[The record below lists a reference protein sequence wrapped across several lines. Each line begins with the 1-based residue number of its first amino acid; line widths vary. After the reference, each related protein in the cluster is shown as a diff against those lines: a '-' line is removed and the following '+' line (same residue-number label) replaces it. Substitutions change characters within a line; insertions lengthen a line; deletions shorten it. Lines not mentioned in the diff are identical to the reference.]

1 MSESPALALLLKAA
15 LSAAP
20 KCVAFINA
28 TAHPLLLELT
38 QQVDV
43 YVLNQTFKP
52 YILELKTLGLSVS
65 DIEGQFDLVLL
76 IPSKDKKQSLGWMA
90 QAFEHLSDN
99 GKVMVACENQY
110 GAKSYESALKK
121 LAGHAGSSSKSKCRL
136 FSAKK
141 TATLNVELQQ
151 QWLDESKPSMMDS
164 HGLWAQ
170 AGLFS
175 WKTADIGS
183 QLLLKHLP
191 VFQGKG
197 MDLCCGYGLL
207 SAHILKTSPNITHMH
222 LVEAESLALDCAK
235 KNVVEYDSDSV
246 SLSFHHLDAVNES
259 LPKHLNFVVCNP
271 PFHTG
276 QNRDVE
282 LGQTIVKK
290 ACGALTHGG
299 ELYLVANRQLPYEK
313 ILKEYLRE
321 VECLAAGDGFKVLRG
336 KK

>member
-1 MSESPALALLLKAA
+1 
-15 LSAAP
+15 
-20 KCVAFINA
+20 AFINA

-38 QQVDV
+38 QHVSEC
-43 YVLNQTFKP
+43 VLSQTFKP
-52 YILELKTLGLSVS
+52 YILELKNLGLSVS
-65 DIEGQFDLVLL
+65 YIEGQFDLVLL

-90 QAFEHLSDN
+90 QAFEHLNDN
-99 GKVMVACENQY
+99 GKLIVACENQY

-141 TATLNVELQQ
+141 ITTLNVTLQQ
-151 QWLDESKPSMMDS
+151 QWLDESKPNIIES

-207 SAHILKTSPNITHMH
+207 ATHILKASQNITHMH
-222 LVEAESLALDCAK
+222 LVEAESLALECAK
-235 KNVVEYDSDSV
+235 KNVAEYDV
-246 SLSFHHLDAVNES
+246 TAVSFHHLDAANES

-282 LGQTIVKK
+282 LGQTIVNK

-299 ELYLVANRQLPYEK
+299 ELYLVANRQLPYEH
-313 ILKEYLRE
+313 ILKEYLRD
-321 VECLAAGDGFKVLRG
+321 VQCLAAGGGFKVLRG

>member
-1 MSESPALALLLKAA
+1 M
-15 LSAAP
+15 P
-20 KCVAFINA
+20 KRVAFINA
-28 TAHPLLLELT
+28 TAHSLLPELA
-38 QQVDV
+38 QQTNTC
-43 YVLNQTFKP
+43 VLNQTFKP
-52 YILELKTLGLSVS
+52 YILELNALGLPVS
-65 DIEGQFDLVLL
+65 DVQGKFDLVLL

-90 QAFEHLSDN
+90 LAFEHLSDY
-99 GKVMVACENQY
+99 GKLMVACENQY

-121 LAGHAGSSSKSKCRL
+121 LAGQVAASSKCKCRL

-141 TATLNVELQQ
+141 NATLNIELQQ
-151 QWLDESKPSMMDS
+151 QWLDASQPSRVES

-175 WKTADIGS
+175 WKAADIGS
-183 QLLLKHLP
+183 QLLLQYLP

-207 SAHILKTSPNITHMH
+207 ATHVLKASPSITHLH

-235 KNVVEYDSDSV
+235 KNVADAVAGDAV
-246 SLSFHHLDAVNES
+246 VSFHHLDAANEN
-259 LPKHLNFVVCNP
+259 LPRHLNFVVCNP

-276 QNRDVE
+276 QSRDVE
-282 LGQTIVKK
+282 LGQTIVNK

-299 ELYLVANRQLPYEK
+299 EVYLVANRQLPYEH
-313 ILKEYLRE
+313 ILKAHLRE
-321 VECLAAGDGFKVLRG
+321 VECLAVGDGFKVIRG

>member
-1 MSESPALALLLKAA
+1 MSESPALDLLLKAA

-20 KCVAFINA
+20 KRVAFINA
-28 TAHPLLLELT
+28 TAHPLLRELT
-38 QQVDV
+38 QQVSEC
-43 YVLNQTFKP
+43 VLSQTFKP
-52 YILELKTLGLSVS
+52 YILELKALGLSTS
-65 DIEGQFDLVLL
+65 DIQGQFDLVLL

-90 QAFEHLSDN
+90 QAFAHLRDN
-99 GKVMVACENQY
+99 GKLMVACENQY

-121 LAGHAGSSSKSKCRL
+121 LAGDAGSSSKSKCRL

-141 TATLNVELQQ
+141 TAALNANLQQ
-151 QWLDESKPSMMDS
+151 QWLDESKPDIIKS

-183 QLLLKHLP
+183 QLLLQHLP
-191 VFQGKG
+191 AFQGKG

-207 SAHILKTSPNITHMH
+207 ATHILKTSPSITHMH

-235 KNVVEYDSDSV
+235 KNVVEYDATAIR
-246 SLSFHHLDAVNES
+246 FHHLDAANES

-282 LGQTIVKK
+282 LGQTIVNK

-299 ELYLVANRQLPYEK
+299 ELYLVANRQLPYEH
-313 ILKEYLRE
+313 ILKEYLRD
-321 VECLAAGDGFKVLRG
+321 VQCLAAGGGFKVLRG

>member
-1 MSESPALALLLKAA
+1 MESPALDLLLKAA
-15 LSAAP
+15 LNAAP
-20 KCVAFINA
+20 KSVAFINA

-38 QQVDV
+38 QQVDD
-43 YVLNQTFKP
+43 YALSQTFKP
-52 YILELKTLGLSVS
+52 YILELNALGLPVS
-65 DIEGQFDLVLL
+65 DMQGQFDLVLL

-90 QAFEHLSDN
+90 QAFEHLSEH
-99 GKVMVACENQY
+99 GKLMVACENQY

-141 TATLNVELQQ
+141 TATLNASLQQ
-151 QWLDESKPSMMDS
+151 QWLDESKPNIIES

-207 SAHILKTSPNITHMH
+207 ATHVLKTSPSITNMH
-222 LVEAESLALDCAK
+222 LVEADSLALDCAQ
-235 KNVVEYDSDSV
+235 KNVAEVMTSDAV
-246 SLSFHHLDAVNES
+246 VNFHHLDAANES

-282 LGQTIVKK
+282 LGQTIVNK

-299 ELYLVANRQLPYEK
+299 ELYLVANRQLPYEH

-321 VECLAAGDGFKVLRG
+321 VECVAAGGGFKVLRG

>member
-1 MSESPALALLLKAA
+1 MESPALDLLLKAA
-15 LSAAP
+15 LNAAP
-20 KCVAFINA
+20 KHVAFINA
-28 TAHPLLLELT
+28 TAHPLLLELS
-38 QQVDV
+38 QQAGEC
-43 YVLNQTFKP
+43 VLSQTFKP
-52 YILELKTLGLSVS
+52 YILELKTLDLSVS

-90 QAFEHLSDN
+90 QAFEYLSEH
-99 GKVMVACENQY
+99 GKLMVACENQY

-141 TATLNVELQQ
+141 TATFNASLQQ
-151 QWLDESKPSMMDS
+151 QWLDETKPNIIES

-207 SAHILKTSPNITHMH
+207 ATHILKASQNITHMH

-235 KNVVEYDSDSV
+235 KNVAEVMTGDAV
-246 SLSFHHLDAVNES
+246 VNFHHLDAANEN

-276 QNRDVE
+276 QSRDVE
-282 LGQTIVKK
+282 LGQTIVNK

-299 ELYLVANRQLPYEK
+299 ELYLVANRQLPYEH
-313 ILKEYLRE
+313 ILKEYLRD
-321 VECLAAGDGFKVLRG
+321 VQCLAAGGGFKVLRG

>member
-1 MSESPALALLLKAA
+1 MSESPALDLLLKAA
-15 LSAAP
+15 LNAVP
-20 KCVAFINA
+20 KRVAFINA
-28 TAHPLLLELT
+28 TAHPLLLELA
-38 QQVDV
+38 QQVDD
-43 YVLNQTFKP
+43 YALSQTFKP
-52 YILELKTLGLSVS
+52 YILDLHTLGLQASE
-65 DIEGQFDLVLL
+65 IQGKFDLVLL
-76 IPSKDKKQSLGWMA
+76 VPSKDKKQSLGWMA

-99 GKVMVACENQY
+99 GKLMVACENQY

-121 LAGHAGSSSKSKCRL
+121 LAGHAGSTAKSKCRL

-141 TATLNVELQQ
+141 TATFNAELQQ
-151 QWLDESKPSMMDS
+151 QWLNETKPSIMDS

-207 SAHILKTSPNITHMH
+207 STQVLKTSHSITQLH

-235 KNVVEYDSDSV
+235 KNVVEYDSTAV
-246 SLSFHHLDAVNES
+246 SFHHLDAANES

-282 LGQTIVKK
+282 LGQTIVNK

-321 VECLAAGDGFKVLRG
+321 VECLAASDGFKVLRG

>member
-1 MSESPALALLLKAA
+1 MIESPALALLLKAA
-15 LSAAP
+15 ISTTP
-20 KCVAFINA
+20 KRVAFINA
-28 TAHPLLLELT
+28 TAHPLLLKLS
-38 QQVDV
+38 QQTDAC
-43 YVLNQTFKP
+43 VLSQTFKP
-52 YILELKTLGLSVS
+52 YILELHALGLSVS
-65 DIEGQFDLVLL
+65 DMQDQFDLVLL

-90 QAFEHLSDN
+90 QAFEHLSEH
-99 GKVMVACENQY
+99 GKLMVACENQY

-121 LAGHAGSSSKSKCRL
+121 LAGQVAASSKSKCRL
-136 FSAKK
+136 FSAKE
-141 TATLNVELQQ
+141 TDSFNASLQQ
-151 QWLDESKPSMMDS
+151 QWLDAAKPSIIES

-207 SAHILKTSPNITHMH
+207 ATHVLKTSPSITNMH
-222 LVEAESLALDCAK
+222 LVEADSLALDCAQ
-235 KNVVEYDSDSV
+235 KNVAKVMTGDAV
-246 SLSFHHLDAVNES
+246 INFHHLDAAQEN
-259 LPKHLNFVVCNP
+259 LPKHLHFVVCNP

-276 QNRDVE
+276 QSRDVE
-282 LGQTIVKK
+282 LGQTIVNK

-299 ELYLVANRQLPYEK
+299 ELYLVANRQLPYEH
-313 ILKEYLRE
+313 ILKTHLRE
-321 VECLAAGDGFKVLRG
+321 VECLAVGDGFKVIRG

>member
-1 MSESPALALLLKAA
+1 MSESPALDLLLKAA

-20 KCVAFINA
+20 QRVAFINA

-38 QQVDV
+38 QHASEC
-43 YVLNQTFKP
+43 VLSQTFKP
-52 YILELKTLGLSVS
+52 YILELKNLGLSVS

-90 QAFEHLSDN
+90 QAFEHLNDN
-99 GKVMVACENQY
+99 GKLIVACENQY

-141 TATLNVELQQ
+141 IATLNVTLQQ
-151 QWLDESKPSMMDS
+151 QWVDESKPNIIES

-183 QLLLKHLP
+183 QFLLKHLP

-207 SAHILKTSPNITHMH
+207 ATHILKASQNITHMH
-222 LVEAESLALDCAK
+222 LVEAESLALECAK
-235 KNVVEYDSDSV
+235 KNVAEYDV
-246 SLSFHHLDAVNES
+246 TAVSFHHLDAANES

-282 LGQTIVKK
+282 LGQTIVNK

-299 ELYLVANRQLPYEK
+299 ELYLVANRQLPYEH
-313 ILKEYLRE
+313 ILKEYLRD
-321 VECLAAGDGFKVLRG
+321 VQCLAAGGGFKVLRG

>member
-1 MSESPALALLLKAA
+1 MIESPALALLLKAA
-15 LSAAP
+15 ISAAP
-20 KCVAFINA
+20 KRVAFINA
-28 TAHPLLLELT
+28 TAHPLLLELS
-38 QQVDV
+38 QQVAEC
-43 YVLNQTFKP
+43 VLNQTFKP
-52 YILELKTLGLSVS
+52 YILELNALGLSVP
-65 DIEGQFDLVLL
+65 DIQGQFDLVLL

-90 QAFEHLSDN
+90 QAFEHLSEH
-99 GKVMVACENQY
+99 GKLMVACENQY

-121 LAGHAGSSSKSKCRL
+121 LVGQVAASSKSKCRL

-141 TATLNVELQQ
+141 IDSFNTSLQQ
-151 QWLDESKPSMMDS
+151 QWLDEAKPSTIES

-175 WKTADIGS
+175 WKAADIGS

-207 SAHILKTSPNITHMH
+207 ATHVLKTSPSITNMH
-222 LVEAESLALDCAK
+222 LVEADSLALDCAQ
-235 KNVVEYDSDSV
+235 KNVAEVMADDAV
-246 SLSFHHLDAVNES
+246 VNFHHLDAANEN
-259 LPKHLNFVVCNP
+259 LPKHLDFVVCNP

-276 QNRDVE
+276 QSRDVE
-282 LGQTIVKK
+282 LGQTIVNK

-299 ELYLVANRQLPYEK
+299 ELYLVANRQLPYEH

-321 VECLAAGDGFKVLRG
+321 VECVAAGGGFKVLRG